1 LLENNFIHQFSDQVN
16 SATVIGHNIL
26 GSSWIWYCA
35 NIEALSLI
43 ANRDRY
49 LPVLAAAGGDTNAF
63 SGIFMIAVDDSIRK
77 RFAHGDFDIDF
88 ASISFPEP
96 LDEAHQL
103 IEGRRDGFDL
113 ARKTLLQLNV
123 GTGLGTVVLTGERS

>member
-1 LLENNFIHQFSDQVN
+1 LLEANFIHQPSHDVN
-16 SATVIGHNIL
+16 SATVTGENIL

-43 ANRDRY
+43 VNRDRY

-77 RFAHGDFDIDF
+77 RLAHGDFDIDF
-88 ASISFPEP
+88 ASISVAEP

-103 IEGRRDGFDL
+103 IEGRRNGFDL
-113 ARKTLLQLNV
+113 ARETLLQLNV
-123 GTGLGTVVLTGERS
+123 GTGFGTVILTGERS